1 VGLALVT
8 RIPNLMEAHI
18 AAGALRSAGIAAEV
32 FDGSFGAME
41 APVIEGL
48 GGYRLMA
55 PEEEVAAAR
64 ETLKA
69 IRSGPGLPLA
79 EDESPSPWAPPA
91 ALPASRWRSKGMRVV
106 GLLFLAAPLVVWL
119 LLRALG

>member
-8 RIPNLMEAHI
+8 RIPSLMEAHI

-32 FDGSFGAME
+32 FDAGFGAME

-55 PEEEVAAAR
+55 PAEEVAAAR
-64 ETLKA
+64 DALKA
-69 IRSGPGLPLA
+69 IRAGAGLPLA
-79 EDESPSPWAPPA
+79 EDESPSPWAPP
-91 ALPASRWRSKGMRVV
+91 PAPRWRSKGMRIV
-106 GLLFLAAPLVVWL
+106 GALFLAAPMVVWL
-119 LLRALG
+119 LLRALGSR